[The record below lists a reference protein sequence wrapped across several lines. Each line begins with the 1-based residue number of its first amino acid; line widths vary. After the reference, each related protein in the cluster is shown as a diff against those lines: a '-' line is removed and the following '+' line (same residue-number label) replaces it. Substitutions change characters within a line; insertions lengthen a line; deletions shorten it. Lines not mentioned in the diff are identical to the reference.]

1 MGKRKERRI
10 AAMAASRRYKLDLF
24 ADPSGDL
31 SIQEGARD
39 NLDHGGETGD
49 PDSPTSGKKENPL
62 SLLSQYTDEDSDE
75 DDMDRSSDA
84 NREGSVP
91 NGQITENTVESG
103 KVGNGVQEIAS
114 ATFEDF
120 KNSTDQIEK
129 VFKEVEV
136 TETENLATEDQSIQ
150 SSLSEQAV
158 QAVSDIG
165 GDWKAVMHAETN
177 QCYYWNTVTGETSWE
192 VPASLVLTVPNEVVG
207 SDNAPSIEASRE
219 VSESVEMA
227 LSPLDCQLSGLEDNG
242 LPAKCNVTA
251 TEEDKGMSVG
261 TAFAED
267 FDPDKLVK
275 YGEDLMERLKLLDGS
290 GTQIEKIKEEI
301 EIRTSDCKELK
312 PYGVSLFP
320 FWLHTQSKLSCLE
333 ASIYNAEISL
343 SKSTPDS
350 REDESIKETYT
361 ALSTFEN
368 PNKMPEYGR
377 EEKEREEQKEN
388 GGEQDEKEKEKEE
401 IREEETILPIEDVD
415 MEVEEEDFGTDVANP
430 NSEAPLSSLEE
441 GEVPPPPSPPP
452 DEWAP
457 PPPPPP
463 EDELVPLPP
472 EEESVPPPPPEEPSV
487 SYSVVEGIPPH
498 HNYIAVSTYNYS
510 ASIGGYTQPN
520 YYGAYYT
527 VPAQVSAPV
536 SGAVTQAVA
545 VTNGL
550 IEQPAY
556 SYAVPAAQSAVEIS
570 AKPEG
575 NLPGYHS
582 ASFVPTNETLVS
594 SSSQAVG
601 SVYGAGDTSV
611 VSSSAAALSA
621 TVSSAEASV
630 AASSAAATYAS
641 ASSAAISTTAAP
653 PAVSKDQNKV
663 AKSKKRSMA
672 VVSTLSS
679 NKRVAGLVNKWKA
692 AKEELDGDYED
703 EPGSAYEALERKR
716 QKEIEEWR
724 RHQIARGEAQDN
736 ANFVPLGGDWRERVK
751 KKRATK
757 EAKMKD
763 APETSS
769 DVAAVTEY
777 KKQGQE
783 EPDLAQL
790 SVGLPSGWQ
799 AYWDESSKQVY
810 YGNALTS
817 ETTWVR
823 PT

>member
-1 MGKRKERRI
+1 MGKRKERRL
-10 AAMAASRRYKLDLF
+10 AAMAASRRFKLDLF
-24 ADPSGDL
+24 ADPSGDS

-75 DDMDRSSDA
+75 DDINRSSDA

-103 KVGNGVQEIAS
+103 KVGNCVQEIAS

-120 KNSTDQIEK
+120 KNSTDLIEK

-150 SSLSEQAV
+150 RSSTEPVV
-158 QAVSDIG
+158 QEVSDVG

-192 VPASLVLTVPNEVVG
+192 VPASLVLTVPNEVVA
-207 SDNAPSIEASRE
+207 SDKAPSIEASKE
-219 VSESVEMA
+219 VSELVEMA
-227 LSPLDCQLSGLEDNG
+227 VSPLDCQLSGLEDNG
-242 LPAKCNVTA
+242 LPAKCNVAA
-251 TEEDKGMSVG
+251 TEEDKGMSLS

-275 YGEDLMERLKLLDGS
+275 YGEDLLERLKLLDGS
-290 GTQIEKIKEEI
+290 SIQIEKIKEEI
-301 EIRTSDCKELK
+301 EIRMSDCKELK

-333 ASIYNAEISL
+333 ASIYNAEVSL
-343 SKSTPDS
+343 SKTTPDS
-350 REDESIKETYT
+350 REDESVKETYT
-361 ALSTFEN
+361 ATFEN

-377 EEKEREEQKEN
+377 EGKEREEQKEN

-430 NSEAPLSSLEE
+430 NIETPLSSLEE

-463 EDELVPLPP
+463 EDEPAPLPP
-472 EEESVPPPPPEEPSV
+472 EDESVPPPPPEEPSI
-487 SYSVVEGIPPH
+487 SYSVVEAIPPYQ
-498 HNYIAVSTYNYS
+498 NYISVPTYNYS
-510 ASIGGYTQPN
+510 APIGGYTQPN
-520 YYGAYYT
+520 YYGTYYA

-536 SGAVTQAVA
+536 SSMVTQAVA
-545 VTNGL
+545 VTNGMV
-550 IEQPAY
+550 EQSVY
-556 SYAVPAAQSAVEIS
+556 SYTVPAAQSAVEIS
-570 AKPEG
+570 SKPEC

-582 ASFVPTNETLVS
+582 ASFVSTTNETLVS
-594 SSSQAVG
+594 SASQAVG
-601 SVYGAGDTSV
+601 SVYGAGDASV
-611 VSSSAAALSA
+611 VSSSAAASSV
-621 TVSSAEASV
+621 TVSSAAVSV
-630 AASSAAATYAS
+630 AASSAAAIYAS
-641 ASSAAISTTAAP
+641 ASSAATSSSVAP
-653 PAVSKDQNKV
+653 LAVSKDQIKV

-672 VVSTLSS
+672 VASTLSS
-679 NKRVAGLVNKWKA
+679 NKRVASLVNKWKA

-703 EPGSAYEALERKR
+703 EPESAYEALERKR
-716 QKEIEEWR
+716 QREIEEWR
-724 RHQIARGEAQDN
+724 QHQIASGEAQDN

-757 EAKMKD
+757 AAKMKD

-769 DVAAVTEY
+769 NVAAVTEY

-783 EPDLAQL
+783 ESDLGQL
-790 SVGLPSGWQ
+790 SVGLPPGWQ

-810 YGNALTS
+810 YGNASTS